1 MLNWE
6 TRTAILRLK
15 EEGHGDRAI
24 ARAVG
29 VSRNAVRRILG
40 DGNPQVPKLSREEN
54 LAEHLDLVRELH
66 RRCDGNMVRVVEE
79 LATANIV
86 ARYSTL
92 TAFCRRHDIG
102 VVTKEP
108 AGRYHFEPGEEMQHD
123 TSPHVVTID
132 GARTRL
138 ECASLVLCYSRR
150 IYAQAYP
157 RWTRFECRIFL
168 SQALVRFGG
177 ACLRAMVDNSSVVIW
192 HGVGANAVPAPAM
205 AALAERFGF
214 DFVAHR
220 VGDANRSAR
229 VERPFHY
236 IENNFYPGRSFA
248 DLADLNVQLE
258 AWCDAVD
265 RRSKRHLGATPLEL
279 FAAEQPCLKGLPV
292 YVPEVYDIHSRR
304 VDVEG
309 FVTLHTNRY
318 SVPATLIG
326 RRVEVH
332 ESMSRLRIFDGH
344 DLVAEHSRL
353 EAGLRHR
360 VLLAAHRGQ
369 KRRIKPAEPSPEEN
383 TLRTAHAI
391 LGDLCERLRRRYGG
405 QALKAVRR
413 LHRMYIEYP
422 TEPLCDAVTAALAYD
437 LIDLGRIER
446 MALTRIAGDF
456 FRIPTNP
463 DDKDNPDGKEAAGDE
478 ETTGEETAGEETA
491 GEETA
496 GEEKSV
502 DDESDLD

>member
-15 EEGHGDRAI
+15 QEGHGIRTI

-29 VSRNAVRRILG
+29 VSRNAVKRVIR
-40 DGNPQVPKLSREEN
+40 DGLAQVPKLLREES
-54 LAEHLDLVRELH
+54 LTEHLDRVRELH
-66 RRCDGNMVRVVEE
+66 RRCEGNLVRVAEM
-79 LATANIV
+79 LAAEGI
-86 ARYSTL
+86 AAHYSTL

-102 VVTKEP
+102 VVPKEP

-132 GARTRL
+132 NARKKV

-157 RWTRFECRIFL
+157 RWTRFECRVFL
-168 SQALVRFGG
+168 TKALARLGG
-177 ACLRAMVDNSSVVIW
+177 ACARTMVDNSSVVIW
-192 HGVGANAVPAPAM
+192 RGVGADAVPAPTM
-205 AALAERFGF
+205 AALAGRFGF
-214 DFVAHR
+214 EFVAHR

-236 IENNFYPGRSFA
+236 IENNFYPGRTFA
-248 DLADLNVQLE
+248 DLADLNAQLE

-265 RRSKRHLGATPLEL
+265 RRPKRHLGATPLEL
-279 FAAEQPCLKGLPV
+279 FAAEQSCLKPLPV
-292 YVPEVYDIHSRR
+292 YIPDVYDIHSRR
-304 VDVEG
+304 IDVEG

-318 SVPATLIG
+318 SVPASLIG
-326 RRVEVH
+326 RRIEVH
-332 ESMSRLRIFDGH
+332 ETIDQLRIFDGH
-344 DLVAEHSRL
+344 NLIAEHDRL
-353 EAGLRHR
+353 AAGLRRR
-360 VLLAAHRGQ
+360 VLLAEHRGQ
-369 KRRIKPAEPSPEEN
+369 RRSIKPAQPSAEEK
-383 TLRTAHAI
+383 TLRVAHSV
-391 LGDLCERLRRRYGG
+391 LGELCERLRRRYGG

-456 FRIPTNP
+456 FRLPTDS
-463 DDKDNPDGKEAAGDE
+463 DDKEDPSGKEDANERENANKE
-478 ETTGEETAGEETA
+478 EDVNEEEDANDKNDPNER
-491 GEETA
+491 
-496 GEEKSV
+496 
-502 DDESDLD
+502 